1 MSAVPDF
8 TQMRVGEINDWV
20 NAQSLEKALDVCEKL
35 QNDARKSVQKIADRI
50 SNRYAKQVKAE
61 QHLEKMQAYERA
73 CRLEGFQNL
82 CGMDEVGRGPLA
94 GPVVTASVILKETS
108 KILFV
113 DDSKKLSAKKREAL
127 DLKIREDAIAI
138 EIGLRTPAE
147 IDAMNI
153 LNATKSAME
162 EAVSQLEPQPDLL
175 LIDALN
181 IHTDLPTKAI
191 VHGDATCY
199 SIAAASIV
207 AKVFRDH
214 LMLEYAKTYP
224 EYGFEHN
231 MGYGTQEHIDA
242 LIKYGP
248 SPIHRKSFIKHFV

>member
-1 MSAVPDF
+1 MHI
-8 TQMRVGEINDWV
+8 REINDWV
-20 NAQSLEKALDVCEKL
+20 NMQSLETALAVREVL
-35 QNDARKSVQKIADRI
+35 QTDPRKSVQKIADRL

-61 QHLEKMQAYERA
+61 QHLEKMQAFEKH
-73 CRLEGFQNL
+73 CRSEGFQTL

-108 KILFV
+108 HILFV
-113 DDSKKLSAKKREAL
+113 DDSKKLSPKKREAL

-153 LNATKSAME
+153 LKATKSAME

-175 LIDALN
+175 LIDAVT
-181 IHTDLPTKAI
+181 IQTDLPIKAI
-191 VHGDATCY
+191 VHGDETCY

-214 LMLEYAKTYP
+214 LMLEYAIQFP

-231 MGYGTQEHIDA
+231 MGYGTQEHINA